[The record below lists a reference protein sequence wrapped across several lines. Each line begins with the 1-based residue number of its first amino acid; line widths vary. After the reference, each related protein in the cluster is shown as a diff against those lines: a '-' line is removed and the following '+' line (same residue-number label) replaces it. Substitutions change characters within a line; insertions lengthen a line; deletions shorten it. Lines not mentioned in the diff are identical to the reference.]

1 MNDLGCISYI
11 RWTSINLDR
20 LRYITSIY
28 TCVFR
33 NLPKWAESLLELTS
47 KRKWRISS
55 AVALWKMYASHSTV
69 LCVYSTTVQPGFFHE
84 YAFNFN
90 PSIYLEDLFIF
101 ISPKYIEALDFT
113 VFTYASSMM
122 VVRQSLRFIYN
133 LYFPSLKKFSRKL
146 VWKSTICR
154 YLSMFLL
161 RKRRKRDIPT
171 KSTCWMGRGGG
182 LVVPPFS
189 QPQQNKVKQNRKTWT
204 WTLNKIK

>member
-84 YAFNFN
+84 YVFNFN

-133 LYFPSLKKFSRKL
+133 MYFPSLKKFSRKL

-154 YLSMFLL
+154 YLSIFLL
-161 RKRRKRDIPT
+161 RKRRKLSQHAEW
-171 KSTCWMGRGGG
+171 KGGG
-182 LVVPPFS
+182 G
-189 QPQQNKVKQNRKTWT
+189 
-204 WTLNKIK
+204 

>member
-84 YAFNFN
+84 YVFNFN

-154 YLSMFLL
+154 YLSIFLL

-171 KSTCWMGRGGG
+171 KSTCWMGRGG
-182 LVVPPFS
+182 VS
-189 QPQQNKVKQNRKTWT
+189 RARHD
-204 WTLNKIK
+204 